1 MKWKPETYEKSTVN
15 KASGLP
21 QFYNYSL
28 TNCDLSISNVL
39 SNTGIRTMQKPNDVC
54 DANYLTPVS
63 TLCSKFNYSDVTSMK
78 PPLP

>member
-1 MKWKPETYEKSTVN
+1 
-15 KASGLP
+15 
-21 QFYNYSL
+21 
-28 TNCDLSISNVL
+28 
-39 SNTGIRTMQKPNDVC
+39 MQKPNDVC